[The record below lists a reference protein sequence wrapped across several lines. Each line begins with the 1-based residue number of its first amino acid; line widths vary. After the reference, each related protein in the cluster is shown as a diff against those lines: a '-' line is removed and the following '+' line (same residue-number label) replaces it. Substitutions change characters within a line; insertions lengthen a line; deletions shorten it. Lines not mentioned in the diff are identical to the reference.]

1 MVGNNIGLHVFGVSI
16 ADGYHSMLLTV
27 DNTNP
32 CKKKYILS
40 DQVPTYTEGWKEYE
54 NGEKLDA
61 WITKLTVEYHSKRDI
76 YSGTT
81 IWKLKR

>member
-1 MVGNNIGLHVFGVSI
+1 MVIIVC
-16 ADGYHSMLLTV
+16 YWLLITLILAR
-27 DNTNP
+27 
-32 CKKKYILS
+32 KKYILS